1 MPILQDLVSDNSAT
15 FHFIQGPHEAVPP
28 EGYEEYFGGKPYYRF
43 VEYVEATG
51 GVDVL
56 KKIRDFP
63 EGATAE
69 DMLRELLT
77 DGADGRDSLRDA
89 INLLYRIM
97 DEEGPFEGILGY
109 SEGASIAATLLLTEQ
124 RRFQQEGV
132 PPMLKCGV
140 FFAGWPPMTP
150 ELDAMVLADESELL
164 IDVPTCHIGRFS
176 SRNSGTTFIP
186 NSLLTPYLVGSLD
199 PYLPGSVALYN
210 VCDPDTAYLFDHGK
224 GHTLPRDR
232 KTVKELG
239 DVIRNMIASVSDIAQ

>member
-1 MPILQDLVSDNSAT
+1 MRFLCLPGAYGSADKFQVQLMPFLQDLVSDESAT

-89 INLLYRIM
+89 IELLYKIM
-97 DEEGPFEGILGY
+97 ADEGPFEGILGY

-124 RRFQQEGV
+124 RRFQEHGT
-132 PPMLKCGV
+132 PRMFKCGV

-150 ELDAMVLADESELL
+150 ELNAMVLADESDIT
-164 IDVPTCHIGRFS
+164 IDVPTCHI
-176 SRNSGTTFIP
+176 
-186 NSLLTPYLVGSLD
+186 VGSLD

-210 VCDPDTAYLFDHGK
+210 VCDQDTAYLFDHGK

-239 DVIRNMIASVSDIAQ
+239 DVVRNMIDSIRKTEST